1 VEASTRACYI
11 PFKSESFFVTLATWR
26 LKPMTVLLSQSSLI
40 IAGGGG
46 GGGDGGGLRKR
57 WVFIKAVPTERNLTR
72 G

>member
-1 VEASTRACYI
+1 
-11 PFKSESFFVTLATWR
+11 
-26 LKPMTVLLSQSSLI
+26 MTVLLSQSSLI
-40 IAGGGG
+40 IAAGGGG